1 MIKNFIP
8 IFLLKFL
15 KKNYFKKY
23 YALNNLDK
31 KLEKYLNYNDGYFI
45 ELGANDGIS
54 QSNTYFYEKK
64 KKWRGMLIEPI
75 PHKFLDCIKNRSKKN
90 SIFCNA
96 CVGFDF
102 KDNFVEI
109 IYSNLMSTPINLKSD
124 IKNPREH
131 AESGKKFLNSN
142 ENTFKFAAITST
154 LNDLM
159 IKSKAPNIIDFLS
172 LDVEGAEIE
181 VLEGINFNKYFFK
194 YILIECRNFNIIN
207 NFLLL
212 KNYKFIEKLGDHDY
226 LFGYN
231 QKLNQDTNLISKF

>member
-8 IFLLKFL
+8 KFLFKIL

-23 YALNNLDK
+23 YALNNLDQ

-54 QSNTYFYEKK
+54 QSNTYFYETNKN
-64 KKWRGMLIEPI
+64 WRGMLIEPI

-102 KDNFVEI
+102 KKEFVEI
-109 IYSNLMSTPINLKSD
+109 VYSNLMSTPIDLKSD
-124 IKNPREH
+124 IENPEKH
-131 AESGKKFLNSN
+131 AESGKKFLDSK
-142 ENTFKFAAITST
+142 ENTFKFAAITAT

-172 LDVEGAEIE
+172 LDVEGAEME

-194 YILIECRNFNIIN
+194 YMLIESRSFNEIN

-212 KNYKFIEKLGDHDY
+212 KKYKFIEKLGEHDY
-226 LFGYN
+226 LFAYN
-231 QKLNQDTNLISKF
+231 QIINQKNKINL

>member
-8 IFLLKFL
+8 TFLYKFL

-64 KKWRGMLIEPI
+64 KNWRGMLIEPI
-75 PHKFLDCIKNRSKKN
+75 PHKFLDCIKNRSEKN

-102 KDNFVEI
+102 KKEFVEI
-109 IYSNLMSTPINLKSD
+109 VYSNLMSTPIDLKSD
-124 IKNPREH
+124 IENPEKH
-131 AESGKKFLNSN
+131 AESGKKFLDSK
-142 ENTFKFAAITST
+142 ENTFKFAAITAT

-172 LDVEGAEIE
+172 LDVEGAELA
-181 VLEGINFNKYFFK
+181 VLSGINFKKYKFK
-194 YILIECRNFNIIN
+194 YMLIECRNKGNIKK
-207 NFLLL
+207 FLS
-212 KNYKFIEKLGDHDY
+212 KFGYKLIDNLSHHDY
-226 LFGYN
+226 LFKFN
-231 QKLNQDTNLISKF
+231 KTNVR